1 MTANPKKLTVPDF
14 VHGRRILV
22 SAVSMSPVRSTSTVM
37 RVPCEVRPVYVA
49 FFSGGAAAA
58 EAVPIASSPASA
70 TSAARPPA
78 RPPNVP
84 SLEWS
89 AGVYPHLERSTERD
103 VGMEAQRRVVVD
115 QAQPREAARQL
126 LERELRLE
134 LAERGPDAEV
144 DPLAEREVAL
154 GVRARGVEAVR
165 LLEHGRVAAGRREP
179 QEQGRALGD
188 VDAAERDRALRPPP
202 PERHRRVVAQRLLDH
217 ARDARRVGRD
227 GVPALGH
234 LE

>member
-22 SAVSMSPVRSTSTVM
+22 SAVSMSPVPSTSTVM

-58 EAVPIASSPASA
+58 EAVPIASRPASA

-154 GVRARGVEAVR
+154 GIRARGVEAVR
-165 LLEHGRVAAGRREP
+165 LLEHWRGGGLGVGARGGEAGRLVEHAGVGAGRREP
-179 QEQGRALGD
+179 QEQGRAFGD
-188 VDAAERDRALRPPP
+188 VDAAERDRALR
-202 PERHRRVVAQRLLDH
+202 
-217 ARDARRVGRD
+217 
-227 GVPALGH
+227 
-234 LE
+234 

>member
-22 SAVSMSPVRSTSTVM
+22 SAVSMSPVPSTSTVM

-58 EAVPIASSPASA
+58 EAVPIASSPPARPARPVRPPVRA
-70 TSAARPPA
+70 TSPARPPP

-154 GVRARGVEAVR
+154 GIRARGVEAVR
-165 LLEHGRVAAGRREP
+165 LVEHGRVAAG
-179 QEQGRALGD
+179 
-188 VDAAERDRALRPPP
+188 
-202 PERHRRVVAQRLLDH
+202 
-217 ARDARRVGRD
+217 
-227 GVPALGH
+227 
-234 LE
+234 